1 MTRPLAFLASLV
13 FSFLIFAALN
23 FLVGTC
29 AVYLHSILGL
39 IRAKYFLVEIL
50 SGLLIPISFFPE
62 SLAQISGWL
71 PFQLISFTP
80 LMIYMG
86 KFQGEQL
93 LFSFL
98 SGLGWTV
105 ALVGLGHWFWRKAAL
120 KLTVQGG

>member
-1 MTRPLAFLASLV
+1 M
-13 FSFLIFAALN
+13 
-23 FLVGTC
+23 
-29 AVYLHSILGL
+29 

-50 SGLLIPISFFPE
+50 SGLLIPISFFPDT
-62 SLAQISGWL
+62 LAEISRWL

-93 LFSFL
+93 VTSFL
-98 SGLGWTV
+98 LGLGWTLV
-105 ALVGLGHWFWRKAAL
+105 LVGLGHWFWRKAAT